1 MEMDLAYIIV
11 IILLCIALLALTMH
25 MIKTCSTPTNGP
37 TNSPSNGPIGG
48 CAGTRYGCCPNS
60 QIPKLNALGTNC

>member
-25 MIKTCSTPTNGP
+25 MIKNCSIPTNGP

>member
-11 IILLCIALLALTMH
+11 IVLLCIALLALIMH
-25 MIKTCSTPTNGP
+25 MLKSNSTP
-37 TNSPSNGPIGG
+37 TNSPSYGPIGG